1 MINQLL
7 HLVWW
12 LFVAAGVLHIIRTV
26 GGSKPQFSRPWWT
39 APVDRVSAAPEST
52 TVSATLLSLRDHYA
66 AHAPEPNVSELRE
79 VFPPQGRLSMHDEG
93 YTRWRMEARAVWA
106 FHYADLMVRAR
117 EKGGVQ

>member
-1 MINQLL
+1 MIELVTLVLWATAIVLL
-7 HLVWW
+7 LRVIWTTRRRP
-12 LFVAAGVLHIIRTV
+12 VAL
-26 GGSKPQFSRPWWT
+26 SRPWWT
-39 APVDRVSAAPEST
+39 APVDKVSAAPEST

-66 AHAPEPNVSELRE
+66 AHAPEPNISELRE